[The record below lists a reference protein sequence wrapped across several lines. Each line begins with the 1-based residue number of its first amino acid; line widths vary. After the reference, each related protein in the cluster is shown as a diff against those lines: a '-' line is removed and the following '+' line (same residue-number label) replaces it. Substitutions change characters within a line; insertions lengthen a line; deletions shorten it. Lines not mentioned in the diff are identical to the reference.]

1 METVIITPKN
11 KKELQFVSDLL
22 KKLGIDSKKLSIED
36 KEDLGL
42 ALMMKEADRTK
53 FVSEKVVMKKLGR

>member
-22 KKLGIDSKKLSIED
+22 KKLGIDSMKLSLED

-42 ALMMKEADRTK
+42 ALMMKDADRTK

>member
-22 KKLGIDSKKLSIED
+22 KKLGIDSKKLSLED

-42 ALMMKEADRTK
+42 ALMMKDADRTK
-53 FVSEKVVMKKLGR
+53 FVSEKVIMKKLGH

>member
-1 METVIITPKN
+1 MEAVIITPKN

-22 KKLGIDSKKLSIED
+22 NKLGIDSKKLSLED

-42 ALMMKEADRTK
+42 ALMMKDADRTK
-53 FVSEKVVMKKLGR
+53 FVSEKMVMKKLGR

>member
-22 KKLGIDSKKLSIED
+22 KKLGIDSMKLSLED

-42 ALMMKEADRTK
+42 ALMMKNADRTK

>member
-22 KKLGIDSKKLSIED
+22 NKLGINSRKLSLEE

-42 ALMMKEADRTK
+42 ALMMKDVDRTK
-53 FVSEKVVMKKLGR
+53 FVSERVVMKKLGR